1 MVWLKL
7 IKELVFQFFS
17 KFIMGVWKDLENQKK
32 QRQARIKSQKGKKL
46 K

>member
-7 IKELVFQFFS
+7 MIKLVFHLFS
-17 KFIMGVWKDLENQKK
+17 KFIMGVWKDMENQKK
-32 QRQARIKSQKGKKL
+32 QRQARLKSAKGKKL